1 MMQRLRQLEAVFLA
15 ALVVL
20 STPILVWAHGFAG
33 KRFFPTTLTIDDPFV
48 SDELSFLVNYIKE
61 PGEGEESATKVT
73 EISGE
78 FTKRITPSL
87 GLTLGG
93 EFRHLNPDAGKT
105 ENGFGNLELGAKYQL
120 FTSAPHEA
128 LLSIGLDV
136 ELGGTGSRSVGA
148 ESFSTISPVL
158 FFGKGFGDLPEAL
171 NFLKPLAITGILGV
185 NVPTRSKNV
194 TTRTVETGGEQA
206 DEANG
211 EPMTGDELQFER
223 EVERNPVTL
232 SWGFTVQYSLQYL
245 QAFVKDVGLGTPFDR
260 MIPLVELPLETCLN
274 RGCGGRTTGTVN
286 PGLIWFGKYV
296 QLGLEA
302 TIPINDQ
309 SGKNIGV
316 RGLLHFFIDDLFP
329 QSLGRPIF
337 R

>member
-1 MMQRLRQLEAVFLA
+1 MIQRVRPLAAVFCA
-15 ALVVL
+15 ALVTW
-20 STPILVWAHGFAG
+20 STPVFVWAHGFAG

-48 SDELSFLVNYIKE
+48 SDELSFLFSHIKE
-61 PGEGEESATKVT
+61 PGEGDESPTLST

-87 GLTLGG
+87 GLSIGG
-93 EFRHLNPDAGKT
+93 EFRHLNPDEGKT

-136 ELGGTGSRSVGA
+136 ELGGTGSRSAGA
-148 ESFSTISPVL
+148 ESFSTISPGL

-171 NFLKPLAITGILGV
+171 NFLKPLAITGILGI

-194 TTRTVETGGEQA
+194 ATRQVETGGEDA

-211 EPMTGDELQFER
+211 EHETGSGVEIER

-245 QAFVKDVGLGTPFDR
+245 QSFVKDLGLGAPFNR

-296 QLGLEA
+296 QLGVEA
-302 TIPINDQ
+302 TIPINDR
-309 SGKNIGV
+309 SGKNVGV
-316 RGLLHFFIDDLFP
+316 RGLVHFFIDDLFP

-337 R
+337 P